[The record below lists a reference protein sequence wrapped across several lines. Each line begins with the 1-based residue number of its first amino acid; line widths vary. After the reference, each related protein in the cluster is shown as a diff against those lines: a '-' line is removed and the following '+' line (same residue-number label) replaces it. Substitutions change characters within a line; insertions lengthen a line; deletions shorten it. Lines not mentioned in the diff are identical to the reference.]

1 MRVRTESGGIWP
13 PSSGK
18 IRGVS
23 NASIPSQRIA
33 YLDVAKGIGILLVA
47 LAHADVS
54 LFSPYLHKFIYSFHM
69 PLFFFLSGYFFNPDT
84 PFWKLLKRR
93 FNTILKPYFVTIL
106 LIYIV
111 SLSFT
116 NIRFTTVFGRIMK
129 SLYAT
134 GYYIDWVQLWFLP
147 SLFVTSL
154 FAFVFYRVVLI
165 RVRNLYV
172 RWLVLLG
179 LQAIAIIFLD
189 RFYPFSLSLLGKDYE
204 LFGLPFSL
212 DLVLLSGFFYILG
225 NEVRQAS
232 SDSTFANLW
241 LLLGTGG
248 GLVLLTLLFQY
259 RSDFN
264 TRVFESF
271 PINTAEAIL
280 GILFTLAVSKQID
293 LKTTRLASALKY
305 IGQASLFILIFH
317 VPIQEYWAPKIL
329 FVTEMQT
336 FSILSAFVI
345 SIWVCLGIYR
355 VFFEKNPIALFW
367 FGRIS
372 AIPKKEKTVSEP
384 TRKTE

>member
-1 MRVRTESGGIWP
+1 VDQ
-13 PSSGK
+13 
-18 IRGVS
+18 
-23 NASIPSQRIA
+23 ASIPSQRIT

-54 LFSPYLHKFIYSFHM
+54 LFSPYLHKFIYAFHM
-69 PLFFFLSGYFFNPDT
+69 PLFFFLSGYFFNPGI
-84 PFWKLLKRR
+84 PFWTLLKKR
-93 FNTILKPYFVTIL
+93 FNSILKPYLVTIF

-116 NIRFTTVFGRIMK
+116 NMRFATVFGRILK

-154 FAFVFYRVVLI
+154 FAFLFYRVVLI
-165 RVRNLYV
+165 RIDNRYL

-179 LQAIAIIFLD
+179 VQAIAVAFLD
-189 RFYPFSLSLLGKDYE
+189 VFYPFSVSLLGREYE

-225 NEVRQAS
+225 NEIRQSS
-232 SDSTFANLW
+232 SDKIFDNVW
-241 LLLGTGG
+241 VLLGTGG
-248 GLVLLTLLFQY
+248 GLILLTMLFPQ

-280 GILFTLAVSKQID
+280 GILFTLAVSKQIV
-293 LKTTRLASALKY
+293 LRTTRLASVLKY

-317 VPIQEYWAPKIL
+317 VPIQEFWAPKIF
-329 FVTEMQT
+329 FVTGLQAL
-336 FSILSAFVI
+336 SILSAFVI
-345 SIWVCLGIYR
+345 SILICLGIYR
-355 VFFEKNPIALFW
+355 IFFEQNPIALFW
-367 FGRIS
+367 FGRKSSPPGKVEAIS
-372 AIPKKEKTVSEP
+372 EFPGN
-384 TRKTE
+384 TEEERVQKYGES

>member
-1 MRVRTESGGIWP
+1 VDQ
-13 PSSGK
+13 
-18 IRGVS
+18 
-23 NASIPSQRIA
+23 ASIPSQRIA

-54 LFSPYLHKFIYSFHM
+54 LFSPYLHKFIYAFHM
-69 PLFFFLSGYFFNPDT
+69 PLFFFLSGYFFNPGI
-84 PFWKLLKRR
+84 PFWTLLKKR
-93 FNTILKPYFVTIL
+93 FNSILKPYLVTIF

-116 NIRFTTVFGRIMK
+116 NMRFATVFGRILK

-154 FAFVFYRVVLI
+154 FAFLFYRVVLI
-165 RVRNLYV
+165 RIDNRYL

-179 LQAIAIIFLD
+179 VQAIAVAFLD
-189 RFYPFSLSLLGKDYE
+189 VFYPFSVSLLGREYE

-225 NEVRQAS
+225 NEIRQSS
-232 SDSTFANLW
+232 SDKIFDNVW
-241 LLLGTGG
+241 VLLGTGG
-248 GLVLLTLLFQY
+248 GLILLTMLFPQ

-280 GILFTLAVSKQID
+280 GILFTLAVSKQIV
-293 LKTTRLASALKY
+293 LRTTRLASVLKY

-317 VPIQEYWAPKIL
+317 VPIQEFWAPKIF
-329 FVTEMQT
+329 FVTGLQAL
-336 FSILSAFVI
+336 SILSAFVI
-345 SIWVCLGIYR
+345 SILICLGIYR
-355 VFFEKNPIALFW
+355 IFFEQNPIALFW

-372 AIPKKEKTVSEP
+372 SLSRRQDPASKAPPKTDQ
-384 TRKTE
+384 